1 MSKNESREKWSAVK
15 KDKLCLLFRGWSLP
29 ERCLRKAK
37 LRIQNCDKDH
47 HKLCHG
53 QKKNDLTQSDIT
65 IRQDGKK
72 QLGSKSS

>member
-1 MSKNESREKWSAVK
+1 M
-15 KDKLCLLFRGWSLP
+15 CLLFRGCSLP

-47 HKLCHG
+47 HKLSHG